1 MSRQAIRP
9 RSAGAGAGTLA
20 MVGFLLLYLVAVVLW
35 RVPGWVGGLYL
46 AASGLSFTVYAV
58 DKSAARAGRRRV
70 PERTLLLI
78 GLAGGWPGAI
88 VAQQVLRH
96 KTCKPGFRFL
106 FWASVWLNALAFI
119 ALIALVSPRLAL
131 PALLG
136 A

>member
-1 MSRQAIRP
+1 MSRQAIRS
-9 RSAGAGAGTLA
+9 RSAGAGAGAGTLA
-20 MVGFLLLYLVAVVLW
+20 MLGFLLVYLVATVLW

-46 AASGLSFTVYAV
+46 AASGWSFAVYAV
-58 DKSAARAGRRRV
+58 DKSAARAGRWRV

-78 GLAGGWPGAI
+78 GLAGGWPGAV

-119 ALIALVSPRLAL
+119 ALVSPL
-131 PALLG
+131 PALLRR
-136 A
+136 